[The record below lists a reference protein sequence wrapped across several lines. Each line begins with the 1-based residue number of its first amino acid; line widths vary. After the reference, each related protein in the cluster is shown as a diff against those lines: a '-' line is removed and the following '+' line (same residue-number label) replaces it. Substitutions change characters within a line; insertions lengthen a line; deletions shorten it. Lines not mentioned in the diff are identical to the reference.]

1 MKYNFGLDGDIGGC
15 VYTKEYVRWKL
26 QGMEGK
32 PVTVRI
38 NSLGGRV
45 DHALAIAQQFRDHGD
60 VTCVIVGM
68 CASAATIVCMG
79 AAKVIMDSNALFLAH
94 KCLNTVFKW
103 ELMNADQIRE
113 FIAKLEKNAE
123 DNETIDRV
131 IATMY
136 ANKSGLPVSRVLEI
150 MKRGAWLD
158 AEHVGQLKLVDEV
171 RSIGGEKTNVKE
183 NFAQV
188 QVAYGLPDLPEG
200 KKWYQPLVNLFGR
213 DIPVVEE
220 PEDQPV
226 ISNPAPSAAEEGNK
240 SNQPNNS
247 SNIMKKAFKFVC
259 ALLAIEAI
267 NVAEGKANDITEQQ
281 MDAIEGELAR
291 LNAEAEK
298 VPGLEQQN
306 KDLQQKVN
314 DLTAQVEALKQAPGD
329 KSPGVHTEG
338 SAVVDLNDDAAV
350 ARLAGQL
357 VDALR

>member
-1 MKYNFGLDGDIGGC
+1 MKYNFGIDGDIGGW

-45 DHALAIAQQFRDHGD
+45 DHALAIAQQFRDHGN

-136 ANKSGLPVSRVLEI
+136 ANKSGLPVARVLEV
-150 MKRGAWLD
+150 MTRGAWLD
-158 AEHVGQLKLVDEV
+158 ANQVGQLKLVDEV
-171 RSIGGEKTNVKE
+171 RSVGGEKTNAKE

-200 KKWYQPLVNLFGR
+200 KKWYQPLVNLFSR
-213 DIPVVEE
+213 DLPVSEE
-220 PEDQPV
+220 PADDPEN
-226 ISNPAPSAAEEGNK
+226 SNPAPSAAGEGDK
-240 SNQPNNS
+240 SNPNPINS
-247 SNIMKKAFKFVC
+247 KMKTFKFVC
-259 ALLAIEAI
+259 ALPACEKISF
-267 NVAEGKANDITEQQ
+267 AEGKASEITEQQ

-291 LNAEAEK
+291 LNTEAEK
-298 VPGLEQQN
+298 VPALEQE
-306 KDLQQKVN
+306 KKALQQQVS
-314 DLTAQVEALKQAPGD
+314 DLTAQIEALKKAPGA

-338 SAVVDLNDDAAV
+338 QKVVDYNDDATA
-350 ARLAGQL
+350 AQLASQL
-357 VDALR
+357 VDALS

>member
-1 MKYNFGLDGDIGGC
+1 MKYNFGLDGDIGGW

-103 ELMNADQIRE
+103 DLMNADQIRE

-150 MKRGAWLD
+150 MTRGAWLD
-158 AEHVGQLKLVDEV
+158 ANQVGQLKLVDEV
-171 RSIGGEKTNVKE
+171 RSVGGEKTNAKE

-213 DIPVVEE
+213 DIPISEE
-220 PEDQPV
+220 PADDPEN
-226 ISNPAPSAAEEGNK
+226 SNPAPSAAEEGNK
-240 SNQPNNS
+240 SNPNPNNS
-247 SNIMKKAFKFVC
+247 MKKAFKFVC
-259 ALLAIEAI
+259 ALLACENISFI
-267 NVAEGKANDITEQQ
+267 EGKANEITEQQ
-281 MDAIEGELAR
+281 MDAIEGELDR
-291 LNAEAEK
+291 LNTEAAK
-298 VPGLEQQN
+298 VPVLEQE
-306 KDLQQKVN
+306 KTALQQKVN
-314 DLTAQVEALKQAPGD
+314 DLTAQIEALKKAPGAE
-329 KSPGVHTEG
+329 SPGVHTAG
-338 SAVVDLNDDAAV
+338 QQAIDFNDDAV
-350 ARLAGQL
+350 AAQMASQL
-357 VDALR
+357 VDELR